1 MIEQY
6 VSRRTRITSWPFSSP
21 SRFTNRC
28 LVLLK
33 FIDRSLLPYF
43 FIYRT
48 RCYLNH
54 NLLLFI
60 ISKTDWR
67 VKAWA
72 IIAGKYNSEIPVD
85 LSTIFYFDRFL
96 HTNTY
101 VPAHARGIKRMSRT
115 KRYAYISFCT
125 YCLLDV
131 QVFLGCVLVSV
142 TLLILSGAIVSNN
155 LFLGLRQGERSKERV
170 VTVLKTIGGLRKRK
184 KETEGRVTVTS
195 FVGVGD
201 YAFFGKYLIFTVPFE
216 T

>member
-1 MIEQY
+1 
-6 VSRRTRITSWPFSSP
+6 
-21 SRFTNRC
+21 
-28 LVLLK
+28 
-33 FIDRSLLPYF
+33 
-43 FIYRT
+43 
-48 RCYLNH
+48 
-54 NLLLFI
+54 
-60 ISKTDWR
+60 
-67 VKAWA
+67 
-72 IIAGKYNSEIPVD
+72 
-85 LSTIFYFDRFL
+85 
-96 HTNTY
+96 
-101 VPAHARGIKRMSRT
+101 MSRT